1 MKKLILIFAML
12 VIALVH
18 KTISDEQKF
27 KVTFSISF
35 DEMTL
40 SQAAEI
46 EKNIRSKFEKN
57 KGCVIDV
64 SLSNNKPVQGI
75 MLPQDWR
82 FSPNGIQAVPAPGMF
97 NLDST
102 FLNSI
107 GK

>member
-1 MKKLILIFAML
+1 MKKLILIFTIL
-12 VIALVH
+12 VIVLVH
-18 KTISDEQKF
+18 ETISDEQKF

-75 MLPQDWR
+75 MIPQDWQ
-82 FSPNGIQAVPAPGMF
+82 SSSNGINVLPAPGMF

-102 FLNSI
+102 YFKSF